1 MTQPLILAS
10 GSQARA
16 DLLRNAG
23 IAFEQIPA
31 HIDEASIKSSMQAEA
46 APPDRIA
53 GTLAELKTQKI
64 ANKYPD
70 RLILGA
76 DQVLVCDNR
85 LFDKPVNTKDARAQ
99 LETLRG
105 QTHQLLTIAVVF
117 ENARPVW
124 RHLDRATLTMR
135 DFTGAFLDTYLKTHE
150 HDLTDTVGAYKLEKG
165 GAQLFSRVSGDYFS
179 ILGLPL
185 LQVLAFL
192 RTRGIAE
199 E

>member
-1 MTQPLILAS
+1 MPDPLILAS
-10 GSQARA
+10 GSATRA
-16 DLLRNAG
+16 GLLGSAG
-23 IAFEQIPA
+23 IAFQQIPA
-31 HIDEASIKSSMQAEA
+31 HIDEAAIKSAMQAEA
-46 APPDRIA
+46 APPDQIA
-53 GTLAELKTQKI
+53 STLAELKAEKI
-64 ANKYPD
+64 ANKHPD

-76 DQVLVCDNR
+76 DQVLVCENR
-85 LFDKPVNTKDARAQ
+85 LFDKPTDTADARAQ

-105 QTHQLLTIAVVF
+105 KSHQLLTISVAY
-117 ENARPVW
+117 EHARPVW
-124 RHLDRATLTMR
+124 RHLERATLTMR
-135 DFTGAFLDTYLKTHE
+135 DFSDSFLDTYLETHRD
-150 HDLTDTVGAYKLEKG
+150 DLTDTVGGYKLEKG